1 MFNMKK
7 YYHILLGA
15 ILFSLPIASQ
25 AQSLLD
31 GIRLAEP
38 QLGTGARSFGMGG
51 AMVAATNDYTSLDWN
66 PAALTL
72 LQFSEFSISLWSGV
86 HNSEAGFLGTTSNN
100 DLTNTTLSS
109 IGTAMPL
116 PTERG
121 HFAFGIS
128 YDRVQDYTNAYSFKA
143 INPNSSFL
151 NTQGFVNDP
160 GYHGE
165 DIDKYKEELST
176 DNLAWALFATYDVDA
191 ANSKLTTPFTGGL
204 QQSGTVTEEGG
215 LYAFRIGAGVDVA
228 EDVAI
233 GATINIYTGSYDY
246 RRVYRE
252 EDINNIFSRT
262 DSSAPLGFKKAEIID
277 NRTQSQAGIG
287 LKLGMFARANEYVD
301 LGLTFETPTIYTIK
315 DEFSRSGSTWFN
327 YTSYSSQSQ
336 PSLEGIIIN
345 EYDIVTP
352 LKLAAGVAFHLEGA
366 TLSGGIDYQ
375 DMSQLRYKNYAFDIS
390 DLNDRIREE
399 LGTILSWRIGGEYIF
414 APAKLSLRAGYRVDP
429 SPYKLDPSEYDKK
442 TISGGIGIVVGKSTI
457 LELSYQNQSYTTS
470 HSIYNDLTVE
480 GQDASANI
488 DQDVISRNIFT
499 FSVGFRF

>member
-1 MFNMKK
+1 MKK
-7 YYHILLGA
+7 YFYILLA
-15 ILFSLPIASQ
+15 TVVLSLPVASE

-38 QLGTGARSFGMGG
+38 QLGTGTRSLSMGG

-72 LQFSEFSISLWSGV
+72 LQFSEFSISLWSGA
-86 HNSEAGFLGTTSNN
+86 HNSEASFFGATSNN

-109 IGTAMPL
+109 VGTAMPL

-121 HFAFGIS
+121 HFAFGVS
-128 YDRVQDYTNAYSFKA
+128 YDRAQDYTNAYSFKA
-143 INPNSSFL
+143 VNPNSSFL

-160 GYHGE
+160 SYHGGSFS
-165 DIDKYKEELST
+165 DYIDELNK
-176 DNLAWALFATYDVDA
+176 DNLAWSLYSTYNIDST
-191 ANSKLTTPFTGGL
+191 NSKLTTPFTGGL

-233 GATINIYTGSYDY
+233 GATLNIYNGSYDY

-252 EDINNIFSRT
+252 EDVNNILSRT
-262 DSSAPLGFKKAEIID
+262 DSLAPLGFKKAEIID
-277 NRTQSQAGIG
+277 SRTQSQSGIG
-287 LKLGMFARANEYVD
+287 LKLGMFARANEYLD
-301 LGLTFETPTIYTIK
+301 LGLTFETPTIYTVK
-315 DEFSRSGSTWFN
+315 DEFSRSGSATYNFA
-327 YTSYSSQSQ
+327 SYSSNNQ

-352 LKLAAGVAFHLEGA
+352 LKLAAGVALHLEGA
-366 TLSGGIDYQ
+366 TLSGGIDFQ

-399 LGTILSWRIGGEYIF
+399 LGSVLSWRVGAEYIF

-429 SPYKLDPSEYDKK
+429 SPYKLDQPEFDKK
-442 TISGGIGIVVGKSTI
+442 TFSGGVGIVVGKSTI

-470 HSIYNDLTVE
+470 HSIYNDLSVE